1 MIRTSVALKKKN
13 SYEFE
18 TLQLVQSKL
27 KALCHQAAHLE
38 FKAQKET
45 STLQLLL
52 VRPLQVLKFFQQEL
66 HQ

>member
-1 MIRTSVALKKKN
+1 
-13 SYEFE
+13 
-18 TLQLVQSKL
+18 L